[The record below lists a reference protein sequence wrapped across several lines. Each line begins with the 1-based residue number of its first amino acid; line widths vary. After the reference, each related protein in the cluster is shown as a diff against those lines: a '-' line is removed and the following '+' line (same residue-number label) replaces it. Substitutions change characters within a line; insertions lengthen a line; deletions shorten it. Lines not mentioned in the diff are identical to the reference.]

1 MKVLTIAEAARQLE
15 NSKDENDP
23 FLKQILQDERKGVQQ
38 LIEKWRKKIAE
49 EQRSKEKFLEMSTY
63 EIKWRSRGFELI
75 AGIDEVGRGPLA
87 GPVAAAAVILPADF
101 FLAGINDS
109 KKLSEKKRL
118 EYDDIIRREALA
130 FSVSMIDANEIDEIN
145 IYEAAKK
152 AMKAAIVSL
161 QPKPDFLL
169 IDAMKLEI
177 PYPSE
182 SIIKGDAK
190 SISIAAA
197 SIIAKVER
205 DKLMKEISLEY
216 PNYHFQ
222 QNMGY
227 GTKEH
232 INAIQQHGIT
242 PYHRK
247 SFAPIKDIIKI

>member
-1 MKVLTIAEAARQLE
+1 MKVQTIAEVARQLA
-15 NSKDENDP
+15 NIKDEQDP
-23 FLKQILQDERKGVQQ
+23 FLIQILQDERKGVQQ
-38 LIEKWRKKIAE
+38 IIQKWRKQIAE
-49 EQRSKEKFLEMSTY
+49 EQRLKEKFLEMNTY
-63 EIKWRSRGFELI
+63 ETKWRSNGFELI
-75 AGIDEVGRGPLA
+75 AGVDEVGRGPLA

-101 FLAGINDS
+101 FLAGIDDS

-118 EYDDIIRREALA
+118 EYDAIIRREALA

-152 AMKAAIVSL
+152 AMKAAIASL

-177 PYPSE
+177 PYASE

-197 SIIAKVER
+197 SIIAKVAR

-216 PNYHFQ
+216 PRYHFQ

-232 INAIQQHGIT
+232 LNAIQQYGIT